1 MSQCDFRLDKNDHPS
16 AWPASLQS
24 AAGPR
29 EPSPGDYCLVEM
41 PGAPAHLEAML
52 LGWRFSHAVI
62 YVGDG
67 HLVKAWFDRVREPT
81 SITGTARF
89 MPATFY
95 IASLPFQDTPHTGG
109 YRAMPAASDRHAAR
123 LAFQTVSVL
132 IAYSVRVGTTPTTR
146 AVTYRLR
153 RSVRSSSLTH
163 RQT

>member
-29 EPSPGDYCLVEM
+29 EPSPGDYCLM
-41 PGAPAHLEAML
+41 ATPGAPAHLEAML

-95 IASLPFQDTPHTGG
+95 ILCRPQDYAAVALGRLSLASLCVLGP
-109 YRAMPAASDRHAAR
+109 
-123 LAFQTVSVL
+123 LANS
-132 IAYSVRVGTTPTTR
+132 A
-146 AVTYRLR
+146 
-153 RSVRSSSLTH
+153 
-163 RQT
+163 